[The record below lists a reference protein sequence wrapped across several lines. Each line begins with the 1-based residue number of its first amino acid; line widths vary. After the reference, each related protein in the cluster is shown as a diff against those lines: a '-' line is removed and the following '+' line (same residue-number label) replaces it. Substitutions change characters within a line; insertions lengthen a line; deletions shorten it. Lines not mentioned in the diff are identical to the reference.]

1 MTRAAVLVTAS
12 LVVAA
17 CGSDSPTSP
26 PQQAPP
32 SNTITFTAALSA
44 ANEVPPVT
52 NADANA
58 RGTATITFNVTRDGA
73 GNITGGS
80 ANFTYTLNG
89 FPAGSVIR
97 ASHIHEGASG
107 VAGGVRVDT
116 GLTPATAVTLAAD
129 GTGTLSFS
137 NVSMSDAALVNSI
150 VSNPAGYYFNVHSNL
165 NPGGAVRGQL
175 VRQ

>member
-1 MTRAAVLVTAS
+1 MKRATILAALLAA
-12 LVVAA
+12 AA

-26 PQQAPP
+26 TPTPLP
-32 SNTITFTAALSA
+32 STITFTVQMTA
-44 ANEVPPVT
+44 ANEVPAVT

-58 RGTATITFNVTRDGA
+58 RGTATITFNVTRDGS
-73 GNITGGS
+73 GNISGGS
-80 ANFTYTLNG
+80 ANFTWTLSN
-89 FPAGSVIR
+89 FPAGTVIR
-97 ASHIHEGASG
+97 AAHIHEGASG

-129 GTGTLSFS
+129 GTGSLTFN

-150 VSNPAGYYFNVHSNL
+150 VNNPAGYYFNVHSAL